1 MNDNNDRK
9 FLFFIGKGG
18 VGKSTVSSLTAIE
31 LSKNKSV
38 LLVSLDPAHNLSDIF
53 QTQLNTKPKN
63 IIPNLSVLEI
73 NISEKIKKYLS
84 EVENDL
90 IKSNTYLSAFN
101 LLEEFKILKDSPGI
115 EEYGILIA
123 FQDIL
128 TKYSDKEI
136 IIFDMPPTALALK
149 FFKLPSISLI
159 WINKLI
165 SLRTKIKEKK
175 EIVSRIKL
183 GNVEVEK
190 DKILL
195 KLNKQQEDY
204 KKTEE
209 IFRSK
214 KTEINLVIN
223 TDILSHSE
231 AESIIE
237 KLNEVSVSVEN
248 VILNK
253 SNPNFYLENESLLKY
268 KIQNINLS
276 EKVLVGIKNLQECL
290 SL

>member
-1 MNDNNDRK
+1 MKEVNDRK
-9 FLFFIGKGG
+9 IQFFVGKGG

-53 QTQLNTKPKN
+53 QTPLSTKPKN

-84 EVENDL
+84 EVKNDL

-101 LLEEFKILKDSPGI
+101 LLDEFKILKDSPGI

-123 FQDIL
+123 FQDINN
-128 TKYSDKEI
+128 KYSDKDI
-136 IIFDMPPTALALK
+136 IIFDMPPTALALR
-149 FFKLPSISLI
+149 FFKLPSISLV

-175 EIVSRIKL
+175 EIVSKIKF
-183 GNVEVEK
+183 GTTEIEN

-204 KKTEE
+204 IKTEE
-209 IFRSK
+209 IFKSK
-214 KTEINLVIN
+214 NTKINLVIN
-223 TDILSHSE
+223 TDILSQTE

-237 KLNEVSVSVEN
+237 KLNEVNISIEN
-248 VILNK
+248 LIVNK
-253 SNPNFYLENESLLKY
+253 SNSNFQLENETLK
-268 KIQNINLS
+268 KHEVRKINLS
-276 EKVLVGIKNLQECL
+276 DKALIGIKELQLFLEL
-290 SL
+290 

>member
-9 FLFFIGKGG
+9 FLFYIGKGG

-31 LSKNKSV
+31 LSRNKNV

-53 QTQLNTKPKN
+53 QTQLSTKPKN
-63 IIPNLSVLEI
+63 ITPNLSVLEI
-73 NISEKIKKYLS
+73 NISENIKKYLS

-90 IKSNTYLSAFN
+90 VKSNTYLSAFN
-101 LLEEFKILKDSPGI
+101 LLDEFKILKDSPGI

-123 FQDIL
+123 FQDIIK
-128 TKYSDKEI
+128 KYSDKEI
-136 IIFDMPPTALALK
+136 IIFDMPPTALALR
-149 FFKLPSISLI
+149 FFKLPSISLV

-183 GNVEVEK
+183 GKAEVEK

-214 KTEINLVIN
+214 NTKISLVVN
-223 TDILSHSE
+223 TDLLSHSE

-237 KLNEVSVSVEN
+237 KLNEVNISIEN
-248 VILNK
+248 LIVNK
-253 SNPNFYLENESLLKY
+253 SNSNFHLENETLIKY
-268 KIQNINLS
+268 KVRTINLS
-276 EKVLVGIKNLQECL
+276 EKALVGIKSLQEYL
-290 SL
+290 